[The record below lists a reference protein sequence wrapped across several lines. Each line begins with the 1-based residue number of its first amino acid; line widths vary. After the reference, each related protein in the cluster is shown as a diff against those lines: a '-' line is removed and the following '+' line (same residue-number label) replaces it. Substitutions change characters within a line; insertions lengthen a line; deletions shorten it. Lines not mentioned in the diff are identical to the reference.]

1 MKVDNM
7 EYNTARPEL
16 IIPEYGRN
24 IQKMVDHCVGIEDRD
39 ERNRCASV
47 IVEVMGQ
54 VNNQFKD
61 ADDFKNT
68 LWTHLYIISDFKL
81 DIDCPYEVPEREEL
95 KKGPKKMAYPQSKIK
110 YKHYGKTTE
119 ALIKKAIEFEDGEE
133 KDALIESI
141 ANLMKR
147 SYLNFN
153 RDSVKDEIIFD
164 QLVEI
169 SEGQL
174 KIPEGLKL
182 ISTSEIIGKPTSNQ
196 QNKPKKK
203 NKKRRR

>member
-1 MKVDNM
+1 M

-24 IQKMVDHCVGIEDRD
+24 IQKMVDHCLQIEDRA
-39 ERNRCASV
+39 ERNTCASV

-81 DIDCPYEVPEREEL
+81 DVDCPYPIPEREEL
-95 KKGPKKMAYPQSKIK
+95 KKGPNKMNYPQSRIK

-119 ALIKKAIEFEDGEE
+119 ALIKKAIEFEDGDE
-133 KDALIESI
+133 KDALVEAI

-147 SYLNFN
+147 AYLNFN
-153 RDSVKDEIIFD
+153 RDSVKDDVIFD

-169 SEGQL
+169 SENRL
-174 KIPEGLKL
+174 NIPEGLKL
-182 ISTSEIIGKPTSNQ
+182 IPTSEIIEKPKVQNNQ
-196 QNKPKKK
+196 QKKK
-203 NKKRRR
+203 KSKKRRK